1 MSSPLLSII
10 DLSIAFRTG
19 LHSQNQVVDAI
30 SFDIN
35 EQETVA
41 LVGESGSGKS
51 VTALSILR
59 LLSKE
64 RVIYPSGDI
73 IFEDKSLLHA
83 SEKELRKIR
92 GNEISMIFQEPMV
105 SLNPLHTVE
114 KQLYE
119 VLSLHPGMRR
129 NVARG
134 EILQYLDRV
143 GIKDPKSKLASYP
156 HQLSGGERQRVMIAM
171 AILTHPKLLIADE
184 PTTALDV
191 SVQGQ
196 IIELLKELKKELNM
210 SMLFIS
216 HNLGIVKKLADKVA
230 VMRDGQLVEFNN
242 KQRIFLRPQHEYTQT
257 LLNSQPS
264 GEPVPLPDTPG
275 ILLNVNHLNVEVV
288 TQKRLFNSK
297 KKKIVDNIGFAVHQ
311 GETVGIVGES
321 GSGKST
327 TALAILRLIKSKGDI
342 LFDSHPIQ
350 NLSGKKLLP
359 FRSRIQVVFQDPFS
373 SLNPRFNVEQIIS
386 EGLMTHKKLT
396 KAEREQAVIDIM
408 LEVGLDPEMR
418 FRYPNE
424 FSGGQRQR
432 IAIAR
437 ALILQPELLIL
448 DEPTSSLDHTIQKQI
463 INLLKSLQEKHHL
476 SYLFIS
482 HDLALVYS
490 ICHQIVVMKDGKIV
504 EQGSREKVFYT
515 PESEYTKVLLSFLD
529 KPPRKATKT
538 LIHADIIEKTQ
549 KAESSENVEK
559 DEQSDEKQQAQQEHK
574 QEQKVNWEDALL
586 MRKK

>member
-1 MSSPLLSII
+1 MSSPLLSIV
-10 DLSIAFRTG
+10 DLSIAFKTG
-19 LHSQNQVVDAI
+19 QDLHSQIVENI
-30 SFDIN
+30 SFDIG

-51 VTALSILR
+51 VTALSILK
-59 LLSKE
+59 LLPKE
-64 RVIYPSGDI
+64 QVIYPSGDI
-73 IFEDKSLLHA
+73 IFENKSLLHA
-83 SEKELRKIR
+83 PEKELRKIR

-119 VLSLHPGMRR
+119 VLSLHRGMRR

-143 GIKDPKSKLASYP
+143 GIKEPKTKLSAYP
-156 HQLSGGERQRVMIAM
+156 HQLSGGERQRIMIAM

-191 SVQGQ
+191 SVQAQ
-196 IIELLKELKKELNM
+196 IIDLLKELKKELNM

-230 VMRDGQLVEFNN
+230 VMQNGQIVEFNN
-242 KQRIFLRPQHEYTQT
+242 KQRIFLRPQQEYTQT

-275 ILLNVNHLNVEVV
+275 ILLSVNHLNVEVIA
-288 TQKRLFNSK
+288 QKRLFSSK
-297 KKKIVDNIGFAVHQ
+297 KKKIVDNIGFTVHQ

-327 TALAILRLIKSKGDI
+327 TALAILRLIQSQGDI

-350 NLSGKKLLP
+350 NLSVKKLLP
-359 FRSRIQVVFQDPFS
+359 FRSRIQVVFQDPYS
-373 SLNPRFNVEQIIS
+373 SLNPRLNVEQIIS
-386 EGLMTHKKLT
+386 EGLITHKKLSKT
-396 KAEREQAVIDIM
+396 EREQAVIDIM
-408 LEVGLDPEMR
+408 REVGLDPEMR

-490 ICHQIVVMKDGKIV
+490 FCHQIVVMKEGKII
-504 EQGSREKVFYT
+504 EQGSREQIFYT
-515 PESEYTKVLLSFLD
+515 PETDYTKDLLSFLD

-538 LIHADIIEKTQ
+538 LIHADILEKTQ
-549 KAESSENVEK
+549 KSETEENIEKVEK
-559 DEQSDEKQQAQQEHK
+559 HDGEEEK
-574 QEQKVNWEDALL
+574 KVNWEDALL

>member
-119 VLSLHPGMRR
+119 VLSLHRGMRR

-230 VMRDGQLVEFNN
+230 VMQDGQIVEFNN

-275 ILLNVNHLNVEVV
+275 ILLNVNHLDVEVV
-288 TQKRLFNSK
+288 TQKRLFSSK

>member
-10 DLSIAFRTG
+10 DLSIAFKTG
-19 LHSQNQVVDAI
+19 QHSQNQVVDAI

-119 VLSLHPGMRR
+119 VLSLHRGMRR

-230 VMRDGQLVEFNN
+230 VMRDGQIVEFNN

-288 TQKRLFNSK
+288 TQKRLFSSK

-538 LIHADIIEKTQ
+538 LIHADIIEKAQ
-549 KAESSENVEK
+549 KVGSPENVEK

>member
-10 DLSIAFRTG
+10 DLSIAFKTG
-19 LHSQNQVVDAI
+19 QHSQNQVVDAI

-83 SEKELRKIR
+83 SEKQLRKIR

-119 VLSLHPGMRR
+119 VLSLHRGMRR

-230 VMRDGQLVEFNN
+230 VMQDGQIVEFNN

-275 ILLNVNHLNVEVV
+275 ILLNVNHLDVEVV
-288 TQKRLFNSK
+288 TQKRLFSSK

-396 KAEREQAVIDIM
+396 KTEREQAVIDIM

>member
-10 DLSIAFRTG
+10 DLSIAFKTG
-19 LHSQNQVVDAI
+19 QHSQNQVVDAI

-119 VLSLHPGMRR
+119 VLSLHRGMRR

-230 VMRDGQLVEFNN
+230 VMQDGQLVEFNN

-288 TQKRLFNSK
+288 TQKRLFSSK

-396 KAEREQAVIDIM
+396 KTEREQAVIDIM

-538 LIHADIIEKTQ
+538 LIHADIIEKAQ
-549 KAESSENVEK
+549 KVGSPENVEK

>member
-1 MSSPLLSII
+1 MSSPLLSVQ
-10 DLSIAFRTG
+10 DLSVAFKRSTH
-19 LHSQNQVVDAI
+19 LLSQVVSNI

-35 EQETVA
+35 EQETLA

-51 VTALSILR
+51 ITALSILR
-59 LLSKE
+59 LLRKE
-64 RVIYPSGDI
+64 QVVYPTGDI
-73 IFEDKSLLHA
+73 LFEGKSLLHA
-83 SEKELRKIR
+83 PDKELRKVR

-119 VLSLHPGMRR
+119 VLALHRGMKR
-129 NVARG
+129 NQARG

-143 GIKDPKSKLASYP
+143 GIKEPKSKLSAYP

-191 SVQGQ
+191 SVQAQ
-196 IIELLKELKKELNM
+196 IIQLLKELKKELNM

-230 VMRDGQLVEFNN
+230 VMQQGQIVEYNN
-242 KQRIFLRPQHEYTQT
+242 KQRIFLRPQHEYTQI
-257 LLNSQPS
+257 LLNSEPK
-264 GEPVPLPDTPG
+264 GEPVPLPDSPG
-275 ILLNVNHLNVEVV
+275 ILLNVNHLNVEVI
-288 TQKRLFNSK
+288 TKKRLFSSQ
-297 KKKIVDNIGFAVHQ
+297 KKKIVNNIGFAVHQ

-327 TALAILRLIKSKGDI
+327 TALAILRLIQSQGDI
-342 LFDSHPIQ
+342 VFDSHPIQ
-350 NLSGKKLLP
+350 NLTGKKLLP

-373 SLNPRFNVEQIIS
+373 SLNPRLNVEQIIS
-386 EGLMTHKKLT
+386 EGLMTHKKLS
-396 KAEREQAVIDIM
+396 KVQCEQAVIDIM
-408 LEVGLDPEMR
+408 QEVGLDPDMR
-418 FRYPNE
+418 YRYPTE

-463 INLLKSLQEKHHL
+463 INLLKSLQEKHQL

-482 HDLALVYS
+482 HDLTLVYTM
-490 ICHQIVVMKDGKIV
+490 CHQVVVMKDGNII
-504 EQGSREKVFYT
+504 EQGSREKIFYS
-515 PESEYTKVLLSFLD
+515 PENEYTKTLLSFLD
-529 KPPRKATKT
+529 KPLRKKSNTMIHKDKIDKT
-538 LIHADIIEKTQ
+538 EQFTH
-549 KAESSENVEK
+549 K
-559 DEQSDEKQQAQQEHK
+559 DESQQDLQRDKKKDRE
-574 QEQKVNWEDALL
+574 VCWEDALL

>member
-1 MSSPLLSII
+1 MSSPLLSVQ
-10 DLSIAFRTG
+10 DLSVAFKRGTH
-19 LHSQNQVVDAI
+19 LLSQVVSNI

-35 EQETVA
+35 EQETLA

-51 VTALSILR
+51 ITALSILR
-59 LLSKE
+59 LLRKE
-64 RVIYPSGDI
+64 QVVYPTGDI
-73 IFEDKSLLHA
+73 LFEGKSLLHA
-83 SEKELRKIR
+83 PDKELRKVR

-119 VLSLHPGMRR
+119 VLALHRGMKR
-129 NVARG
+129 NQARG

-143 GIKDPKSKLASYP
+143 GIKEPKSKLSAYP

-191 SVQGQ
+191 SVQAQ
-196 IIELLKELKKELNM
+196 IIQLLKELKKELNM

-230 VMRDGQLVEFNN
+230 VMQQGQIVEYNN
-242 KQRIFLRPQHEYTQT
+242 KQRIFLRPQHEYTQI
-257 LLNSQPS
+257 LLNSEPK
-264 GEPVPLPDTPG
+264 GEPVPLPDSPG
-275 ILLNVNHLNVEVV
+275 ILLNVNHLNVEVI
-288 TQKRLFNSK
+288 TKKRLFSSQ
-297 KKKIVDNIGFAVHQ
+297 KKKIVNNIGFAVHQ

-327 TALAILRLIKSKGDI
+327 TALAILRLIQSQGDI
-342 LFDSHPIQ
+342 VFDSHPIQ
-350 NLSGKKLLP
+350 NLTGKKLLP

-373 SLNPRFNVEQIIS
+373 SLNPRLNVEQIIS
-386 EGLMTHKKLT
+386 EGLMTHKKLS
-396 KAEREQAVIDIM
+396 KVQCEQAVIDIM
-408 LEVGLDPEMR
+408 QEVGLDPDMR
-418 FRYPNE
+418 YRYPTE

-463 INLLKSLQEKHHL
+463 INLLKSLQEKHQL

-482 HDLALVYS
+482 HDLTLVYTM
-490 ICHQIVVMKDGKIV
+490 CHQVVVMKDGNII
-504 EQGSREKVFYT
+504 EQGSREKIFYS
-515 PESEYTKVLLSFLD
+515 PENEYTKTLLSFLD
-529 KPPRKATKT
+529 KPLRKKINTMINKDKVDKT
-538 LIHADIIEKTQ
+538 EQFTH
-549 KAESSENVEK
+549 K
-559 DEQSDEKQQAQQEHK
+559 DESQQDLQRDKKKDRE
-574 QEQKVNWEDALL
+574 VCWEDALL

>member
-396 KAEREQAVIDIM
+396 KTEREQAVIDIM

>member
-1 MSSPLLSII
+1 MSSTLLSVE
-10 DLSIAFRTG
+10 DLSIAFKRDTQ
-19 LHSQNQVVDAI
+19 SQLRVVSNV
-30 SFDIN
+30 SFNID
-35 EQETVA
+35 EQETLA

-59 LLSKE
+59 LLRKE
-64 RVIYPSGDI
+64 QVSYPTGDI
-73 IFEDKSLLHA
+73 LFAGQSLLHA
-83 SEKELRKIR
+83 PDKELRKIR
-92 GNEISMIFQEPMV
+92 GNQISMIFQEPMV

-119 VLSLHPGMRR
+119 VLSLHRGMRP
-129 NVARG
+129 NAARS

-143 GIKDPKSKLASYP
+143 GIKEPKNKLSAFP

-191 SVQGQ
+191 SVQAQ
-196 IIELLKELKKELNM
+196 IIQLLKELKNELNM
-210 SMLFIS
+210 SLLFIS

-230 VMRDGQLVEFNN
+230 VMQQGKIVEYNS
-242 KQRIFLRPQHEYTQT
+242 KQRIFLRPEHEYTQT
-257 LLNSQPS
+257 LLNSEPS
-264 GEPVPLPDTPG
+264 GDPVVLPQTPG
-275 ILLNVNHLNVEVV
+275 ILLSVNHLNVDVI
-288 TQKRLFNSK
+288 TKKRLFSHEQK
-297 KKKIVDNIGFAVHQ
+297 RIVDNVGLTIHQ

-327 TALAILRLIKSKGDI
+327 TALAILRLIKSEGEI

-350 NLSGKKLLP
+350 NLTGKKLLP
-359 FRSRIQVVFQDPFS
+359 FRSRMQVVFQDPFS

-386 EGLMTHKKLT
+386 EGLVTHKKLS
-396 KAEREQAVIDIM
+396 KNEREKAVIEIM
-408 LEVGLDPEMR
+408 QEVGLDPDLR
-418 FRYPNE
+418 FRYPTE

-463 INLLKSLQEKHHL
+463 IELLKSLQEKYQL

-482 HDLALVYS
+482 HDLALIYS
-490 ICHQIVVMKDGKIV
+490 ICHQVIVMKDAQIV
-504 EQGSREKVFYT
+504 EQGSREKIFYSC
-515 PESEYTKVLLSFLD
+515 EHEYTKALLSFLD
-529 KPPRKATKT
+529 KPHRRGSRT
-538 LIHADIIEKTQ
+538 LIHADKAEKIEKGDHKNDNSQ
-549 KAESSENVEK
+549 N
-559 DEQSDEKQQAQQEHK
+559 QK
-574 QEQKVNWEDALL
+574 QEKKVDWENALL

>member
-10 DLSIAFRTG
+10 DLSIAFKTG
-19 LHSQNQVVDAI
+19 QHSQNQVVDAI

-119 VLSLHPGMRR
+119 VLSLHRGMRR

-230 VMRDGQLVEFNN
+230 VMQDGQIVEFNN

-288 TQKRLFNSK
+288 TQKRLFSSK

-396 KAEREQAVIDIM
+396 KTEREQAVIDIM

-549 KAESSENVEK
+549 KAESPENVEK

>member
-1 MSSPLLSII
+1 MSSTLLSVE
-10 DLSIAFRTG
+10 DLSIAFKRDTQ
-19 LHSQNQVVDAI
+19 SQSRVVSNV
-30 SFDIN
+30 SFNID
-35 EQETVA
+35 EQETLA

-59 LLSKE
+59 LLRKE
-64 RVIYPSGDI
+64 QVSYPTGDI
-73 IFEDKSLLHA
+73 LFEGQSLLHA
-83 SEKELRKIR
+83 PDKELRKIR
-92 GNEISMIFQEPMV
+92 GNQISMIFQEPMV

-119 VLSLHPGMRR
+119 VLSLHRGMRP
-129 NVARG
+129 NAARS

-143 GIKDPKSKLASYP
+143 GIKEPKNKLSAFP

-191 SVQGQ
+191 SVQAQ
-196 IIELLKELKKELNM
+196 IIQLVKELKNELNM
-210 SMLFIS
+210 SLLFIS

-230 VMRDGQLVEFNN
+230 VMQQGKIVEYNS
-242 KQRIFLRPQHEYTQT
+242 KQRIFLRPEHEYTQT
-257 LLNSQPS
+257 LLNSEPS
-264 GEPVPLPDTPG
+264 GDPVVLPQTPG
-275 ILLNVNHLNVEVV
+275 ILLSVNHLNVDVI
-288 TQKRLFNSK
+288 TKKRLFSHEQK
-297 KKKIVDNIGFAVHQ
+297 RIVDNVGLTIHQ

-327 TALAILRLIKSKGDI
+327 TALAILRLIKSQGEI

-350 NLSGKKLLP
+350 NLTGKKLLP

-386 EGLMTHKKLT
+386 EGLVTHKKLS
-396 KAEREQAVIDIM
+396 KNEREKAVIEIM
-408 LEVGLDPEMR
+408 QEVGLDPDLR
-418 FRYPNE
+418 FRYPTE

-463 INLLKSLQEKHHL
+463 IELLKSLQEKYQL

-482 HDLALVYS
+482 HDLALIYS
-490 ICHQIVVMKDGKIV
+490 ICHQVIVMKDAQIV
-504 EQGSREKVFYT
+504 EQGSREKIFYSC
-515 PESEYTKVLLSFLD
+515 EHEYTKALLSFLD
-529 KPPRKATKT
+529 KPHRRGSRT
-538 LIHADIIEKTQ
+538 LIHADKAEKIEKGDHKNDNSQ
-549 KAESSENVEK
+549 N
-559 DEQSDEKQQAQQEHK
+559 QK
-574 QEQKVNWEDALL
+574 QEKKVDWENALL

>member
-10 DLSIAFRTG
+10 DLSIAFKTG
-19 LHSQNQVVDAI
+19 QHSQNQVVDAI

-119 VLSLHPGMRR
+119 VLSLHRGMRR
-129 NVARG
+129 NEARS

-230 VMRDGQLVEFNN
+230 VMQDGQLVEFNN
-242 KQRIFLRPQHEYTQT
+242 KQRIFLRPQQEYTQT

-288 TQKRLFNSK
+288 TQKRLFSSK

-327 TALAILRLIKSKGDI
+327 SALAILRLIKSKGDI

-396 KAEREQAVIDIM
+396 KTEREQAVIDIM

-549 KAESSENVEK
+549 KAESPENVEK

>member
-10 DLSIAFRTG
+10 DLSIAFKTG
-19 LHSQNQVVDAI
+19 QHSQNQVVDAI
-30 SFDIN
+30 SFDVN

-119 VLSLHPGMRR
+119 VLSLHRGMRR

-230 VMRDGQLVEFNN
+230 VMQDGQIVEFNN

-275 ILLNVNHLNVEVV
+275 ILLNVNHLDVEVV
-288 TQKRLFNSK
+288 TQKRLFSSK

-396 KAEREQAVIDIM
+396 KSEREQAVIDIM

-482 HDLALVYS
+482 HDLALIYS

-549 KAESSENVEK
+549 KVGSPENVEK
-559 DEQSDEKQQAQQEHK
+559 DGQSDEKQQAQQEHK

>member
-1 MSSPLLSII
+1 MSSTLLSVE
-10 DLSIAFRTG
+10 DLSIAFKRDTQ
-19 LHSQNQVVDAI
+19 SQSRVVSNV
-30 SFDIN
+30 SFNID
-35 EQETVA
+35 EQETLA

-59 LLSKE
+59 LLRKE
-64 RVIYPSGDI
+64 QVSYPTGDI
-73 IFEDKSLLHA
+73 LFAGQSLLHA
-83 SEKELRKIR
+83 PDKELRKIR
-92 GNEISMIFQEPMV
+92 GNQISMIFQEPMV

-119 VLSLHPGMRR
+119 VLSLHRGMRP
-129 NVARG
+129 NAARS

-143 GIKDPKSKLASYP
+143 GIKEPKNKLSAFP

-191 SVQGQ
+191 SVQAQ
-196 IIELLKELKKELNM
+196 IIQLLKELKNELNM
-210 SMLFIS
+210 SLLFIS

-230 VMRDGQLVEFNN
+230 VMQQGKIVEYNS
-242 KQRIFLRPQHEYTQT
+242 KQRIFLRPEHEYTQT
-257 LLNSQPS
+257 LLNSEPS
-264 GEPVPLPDTPG
+264 GDPVVLPQTPG
-275 ILLNVNHLNVEVV
+275 ILLSVNHLNVDVI
-288 TQKRLFNSK
+288 TKKRLFSHEQK
-297 KKKIVDNIGFAVHQ
+297 RIVDNVGLTIHQ

-327 TALAILRLIKSKGDI
+327 TALAILRLIKSQGEI

-350 NLSGKKLLP
+350 NLTGKKLLP
-359 FRSRIQVVFQDPFS
+359 FRSRMQVVFQDPFS

-386 EGLMTHKKLT
+386 EGLVTHKKLS
-396 KAEREQAVIDIM
+396 KNEREKAVIEIM
-408 LEVGLDPEMR
+408 QEVGLDPDLR

-463 INLLKSLQEKHHL
+463 IELLKSLQEKYQL

-482 HDLALVYS
+482 HDLALIYS
-490 ICHQIVVMKDGKIV
+490 ICHQVIVMKDAQIV
-504 EQGSREKVFYT
+504 EQGSREKIFYSC
-515 PESEYTKVLLSFLD
+515 EHEYTKALLSFLD
-529 KPPRKATKT
+529 KPHRRGSRT
-538 LIHADIIEKTQ
+538 LIHADKAEKIEKGDHKNDNSQ
-549 KAESSENVEK
+549 N
-559 DEQSDEKQQAQQEHK
+559 QK
-574 QEQKVNWEDALL
+574 QEKKVDWENALL

>member
-1 MSSPLLSII
+1 MSSTLLSVE
-10 DLSIAFRTG
+10 DLSIAFKRDTQ
-19 LHSQNQVVDAI
+19 SQSRVVSNV
-30 SFDIN
+30 SFNID
-35 EQETVA
+35 EQETLA

-59 LLSKE
+59 LLRKE
-64 RVIYPSGDI
+64 QVSYPTGDI
-73 IFEDKSLLHA
+73 LFAGQSLLHA
-83 SEKELRKIR
+83 SDKELRKIR
-92 GNEISMIFQEPMV
+92 GNQISMIFQEPMV

-119 VLSLHPGMRR
+119 VLSLHRGMRP
-129 NVARG
+129 NAARS

-143 GIKDPKSKLASYP
+143 GIKEPKNKLSAFP

-191 SVQGQ
+191 SVQAQ
-196 IIELLKELKKELNM
+196 IIQLLKELKNELNM
-210 SMLFIS
+210 SLLFIS

-230 VMRDGQLVEFNN
+230 VMQQGKIVEYNS
-242 KQRIFLRPQHEYTQT
+242 KQRIFLRPEHEYTQT
-257 LLNSQPS
+257 LLNSEPS
-264 GEPVPLPDTPG
+264 GDPVVLPQTPG
-275 ILLNVNHLNVEVV
+275 ILLSVNHLNVDVI
-288 TQKRLFNSK
+288 TKKRLFSHEQK
-297 KKKIVDNIGFAVHQ
+297 RIVDNVGLTIHQ

-327 TALAILRLIKSKGDI
+327 TALAILRLIKSQGEI

-350 NLSGKKLLP
+350 NLTGKKLLP
-359 FRSRIQVVFQDPFS
+359 FRSRMQVVFQDPFS

-386 EGLMTHKKLT
+386 EGLVTHKKLS
-396 KAEREQAVIDIM
+396 KNEREKAVIEIM
-408 LEVGLDPEMR
+408 QEVGLDPDLR
-418 FRYPNE
+418 FRYPTE

-463 INLLKSLQEKHHL
+463 IELLKSLQEKYQL

-482 HDLALVYS
+482 HDLALIYS
-490 ICHQIVVMKDGKIV
+490 ICHQVIVMKDAQIV
-504 EQGSREKVFYT
+504 EQGSREKIFYSC
-515 PESEYTKVLLSFLD
+515 EHEYTKALLSFLD
-529 KPPRKATKT
+529 KPHRRGSRT
-538 LIHADIIEKTQ
+538 LIHADKAEKIEKGDHKNDNSQ
-549 KAESSENVEK
+549 N
-559 DEQSDEKQQAQQEHK
+559 QK
-574 QEQKVNWEDALL
+574 QEKKVDWENALL

>member
-1 MSSPLLSII
+1 MSSPLLSVQ
-10 DLSIAFRTG
+10 DLSIAFKCGAQTI
-19 LHSQNQVVDAI
+19 SQVVSNI
-30 SFDIN
+30 SFDID
-35 EQETVA
+35 EQETLA

-59 LLSKE
+59 LLHKE
-64 RVIYPSGDI
+64 QVVYPTGDI
-73 IFEDKSLLHA
+73 LFEENSLLSA
-83 SEKELRKIR
+83 PDKELRQVR
-92 GNEISMIFQEPMV
+92 GNQISMIFQEPMV

-119 VLSLHPGMRR
+119 VLALHRGMHRHD
-129 NVARG
+129 ARC

-143 GIKDPKSKLASYP
+143 GIKDPKSKLSAYP

-191 SVQGQ
+191 SVQAQ
-196 IIELLKELKKELNM
+196 IIQLLKELKKELNM

-216 HNLGIVKKLADKVA
+216 HNLSIVKKIADKVA
-230 VMRDGQLVEFNN
+230 VMQQGKIVEYNN
-242 KQRIFLRPQHEYTQT
+242 KQRIFLRPEHEYTQT
-257 LLNSQPS
+257 LLNSQPH

-275 ILLNVNHLNVEVV
+275 ILLNVNHLNVEVIAK
-288 TQKRLFNSK
+288 KRLFCSQ
-297 KKKIVDNIGFAVHQ
+297 KKKIVNNTGFAVHQ

-327 TALAILRLIKSKGDI
+327 TALAILRLIKSQGNI
-342 LFDSHPIQ
+342 VFDSHPIQ
-350 NLSGKKLLP
+350 NLTSKKLLP

-386 EGLMTHKKLT
+386 EGLITHKKLSQS
-396 KAEREQAVIDIM
+396 EREQAVVDIM
-408 LEVGLDPEMR
+408 QEVGLDPDMR
-418 FRYPNE
+418 YRYPTE

-437 ALILQPELLIL
+437 ALILKPELLIL

-463 INLLKSLQEKHHL
+463 IDLLKSLQEKYQL

-490 ICHQIVVMKDGKIV
+490 LCHQVVVMKEGNII
-504 EQGSREKVFYT
+504 EQGSREKIFYS
-515 PESEYTKVLLSFLD
+515 PETEYTKTLLSFLD
-529 KPPRKATKT
+529 KPPRKINKT
-538 LIHADIIEKTQ
+538 LIHADKVEKT
-549 KAESSENVEK
+549 EK
-559 DEQSDEKQQAQQEHK
+559 FAHKDDTQPAQQQDK
-574 QEQKVNWEDALL
+574 KVNWEEALL

>member
-10 DLSIAFRTG
+10 DLSIAFKTS

-119 VLSLHPGMRR
+119 VLSLHRGMRR

-216 HNLGIVKKLADKVA
+216 HNLAIVKKLADKVA
-230 VMRDGQLVEFNN
+230 VMQDGQIVEFNN
-242 KQRIFLRPQHEYTQT
+242 KQRIFLRPQQEYTQT

-275 ILLNVNHLNVEVV
+275 ILLNVNHLDVEVV
-288 TQKRLFNSK
+288 TQKRLFSSK

-350 NLSGKKLLP
+350 NLFGKKLLP

-396 KAEREQAVIDIM
+396 KTEQEQAVIDIM

-538 LIHADIIEKTQ
+538 LIHADIIEKVQ
-549 KAESSENVEK
+549 KVGSPENVEK

>member
-10 DLSIAFRTG
+10 DLSIAFKTG
-19 LHSQNQVVDAI
+19 QHSQNQVVDAI

-119 VLSLHPGMRR
+119 VLSLHRGMRR

-230 VMRDGQLVEFNN
+230 VMQDGQIVEFNN
-242 KQRIFLRPQHEYTQT
+242 KQRIFLRPQQEYTQT

-264 GEPVPLPDTPG
+264 GEPVPLPDIPG

-288 TQKRLFNSK
+288 TQKRLFSSK

-396 KAEREQAVIDIM
+396 KTEREQAVIDIM

-490 ICHQIVVMKDGKIV
+490 LCHQIVVMKDGKIV

-538 LIHADIIEKTQ
+538 LIHADIIGKAQ
-549 KAESSENVEK
+549 KVGSPENVEK

>member
-10 DLSIAFRTG
+10 DLSIAFKTG

-92 GNEISMIFQEPMV
+92 GNKISMIFQEPMV

-119 VLSLHPGMRR
+119 VLSLHRGMRR

-230 VMRDGQLVEFNN
+230 VMQDGQIVEFNN
-242 KQRIFLRPQHEYTQT
+242 KQRIFLRPQQEYTQT

-264 GEPVPLPDTPG
+264 GEPVPLPDIPG

-288 TQKRLFNSK
+288 TQKRLFSSK

-396 KAEREQAVIDIM
+396 KTEREQAVIDIM

-549 KAESSENVEK
+549 KTGSSENVEK

>member
-1 MSSPLLSII
+1 MSSTLLSVE
-10 DLSIAFRTG
+10 DLSIAFKRDTQ
-19 LHSQNQVVDAI
+19 SQSRVVSNV
-30 SFDIN
+30 SFNID
-35 EQETVA
+35 EQETLA

-59 LLSKE
+59 LLRKE
-64 RVIYPSGDI
+64 QVSYPTGDI
-73 IFEDKSLLHA
+73 LFEGQSLLHA
-83 SEKELRKIR
+83 PDKELRKIR
-92 GNEISMIFQEPMV
+92 GNQISMIFQEPMV

-119 VLSLHPGMRR
+119 VLSLHRGMRP
-129 NVARG
+129 NAARS

-143 GIKDPKSKLASYP
+143 GIKEPKNKLSAFP

-191 SVQGQ
+191 SVQAQ
-196 IIELLKELKKELNM
+196 IIQLLKELKNELNM
-210 SMLFIS
+210 SLLFIS

-230 VMRDGQLVEFNN
+230 VMQQGKIVEYNS
-242 KQRIFLRPQHEYTQT
+242 KQRIFLRPEHEYTQT
-257 LLNSQPS
+257 LLNSEPS
-264 GEPVPLPDTPG
+264 GDPVVLPQTPG
-275 ILLNVNHLNVEVV
+275 ILLSVNHLNVDVI
-288 TQKRLFNSK
+288 TKKRLFSHEQK
-297 KKKIVDNIGFAVHQ
+297 RIVDNVGLTIHQ

-327 TALAILRLIKSKGDI
+327 TALAILRLIKSQGEI

-350 NLSGKKLLP
+350 NLTGKKLLP
-359 FRSRIQVVFQDPFS
+359 FRSRMQVVFQDPFS

-386 EGLMTHKKLT
+386 EGLVTHKKLS
-396 KAEREQAVIDIM
+396 KNEREKAVIEIM
-408 LEVGLDPEMR
+408 QEVGLDPDLR
-418 FRYPNE
+418 FRYPTE

-463 INLLKSLQEKHHL
+463 IELLKYLQEKHQL

-482 HDLALVYS
+482 HDLALIYS
-490 ICHQIVVMKDGKIV
+490 ICHQVIVMKDAQIV
-504 EQGSREKVFYT
+504 EQGSREKIFYSC
-515 PESEYTKVLLSFLD
+515 EHEYTKALLSFLD
-529 KPPRKATKT
+529 KPHRRGSRT
-538 LIHADIIEKTQ
+538 LIHADKAEKIEKGDHKNDNSQ
-549 KAESSENVEK
+549 N
-559 DEQSDEKQQAQQEHK
+559 QK
-574 QEQKVNWEDALL
+574 QEKKVDWENALL

>member
-10 DLSIAFRTG
+10 DLSIAFKTG
-19 LHSQNQVVDAI
+19 QHSQNQVVDAI

-119 VLSLHPGMRR
+119 VLSLHRGMRR

-230 VMRDGQLVEFNN
+230 VMRDGQIVEFNN
-242 KQRIFLRPQHEYTQT
+242 KQRIFLRPQQEYTQT

-275 ILLNVNHLNVEVV
+275 ILLNVNHLDVEVV
-288 TQKRLFNSK
+288 TQKRLFSSK

>member
-1 MSSPLLSII
+1 MSSTLLSVE
-10 DLSIAFRTG
+10 DLSIAFKRDT
-19 LHSQNQVVDAI
+19 HSQSRVVSNV
-30 SFDIN
+30 SFNID
-35 EQETVA
+35 EQETLA

-59 LLSKE
+59 LLRKE
-64 RVIYPSGDI
+64 QVSYPTGDI
-73 IFEDKSLLHA
+73 LFEGQSLLYA
-83 SEKELRKIR
+83 PDKELRKIR
-92 GNEISMIFQEPMV
+92 GNQISMIFQEPMV

-119 VLSLHPGMRR
+119 VLSLHRGMRP
-129 NVARG
+129 NAARS

-143 GIKDPKSKLASYP
+143 GIKEPKNKLSAFP
-156 HQLSGGERQRVMIAM
+156 HQLSGGERQRIMIAM

-191 SVQGQ
+191 SVQAQ
-196 IIELLKELKKELNM
+196 IIQLLKELKSELNM
-210 SMLFIS
+210 SLLFIS

-230 VMRDGQLVEFNN
+230 VMQQGKIVEYNS
-242 KQRIFLRPQHEYTQT
+242 KQRIFLRPEHEYTQT
-257 LLNSQPS
+257 LLNSEPS
-264 GEPVPLPDTPG
+264 GDPVVLPQTPG
-275 ILLNVNHLNVEVV
+275 ILLSVNHLNVDVI
-288 TQKRLFNSK
+288 TKKRLFSHEQK
-297 KKKIVDNIGFAVHQ
+297 RIVDNVGLTIHQ

-327 TALAILRLIKSKGDI
+327 TALAILRLIKSEGEI

-350 NLSGKKLLP
+350 NLTGKKLLP
-359 FRSRIQVVFQDPFS
+359 FRSRMQVVFQDPFS

-386 EGLMTHKKLT
+386 EGLVTHKKLS
-396 KAEREQAVIDIM
+396 KNEREKAVIEIM
-408 LEVGLDPEMR
+408 QEVGLDPDLR
-418 FRYPNE
+418 FRYPTE

-463 INLLKSLQEKHHL
+463 IELLKSLQEKYQL

-482 HDLALVYS
+482 HDLALIYS
-490 ICHQIVVMKDGKIV
+490 ICHQVIVMKDAQIV
-504 EQGSREKVFYT
+504 EQGSREKIFYSC
-515 PESEYTKVLLSFLD
+515 EHEYTKALLSFLD
-529 KPPRKATKT
+529 KPHRRGSRT
-538 LIHADIIEKTQ
+538 LIHADKAEKIEKGDHKNDNSQ
-549 KAESSENVEK
+549 N
-559 DEQSDEKQQAQQEHK
+559 QK
-574 QEQKVNWEDALL
+574 QEKKVDWENALL

>member
-10 DLSIAFRTG
+10 DLSIAFKTG
-19 LHSQNQVVDAI
+19 QHSQNQVVDAI

-64 RVIYPSGDI
+64 RVIYPSGEI

-92 GNEISMIFQEPMV
+92 GNKISMIFQEPMV

-119 VLSLHPGMRR
+119 VLSLHRGMRR
-129 NVARG
+129 NEARS

-230 VMRDGQLVEFNN
+230 VMQDGQLVEFNN
-242 KQRIFLRPQHEYTQT
+242 KQRIFLRPQQEYTQT

-288 TQKRLFNSK
+288 TQKRLFSSK

-359 FRSRIQVVFQDPFS
+359 FRSRIQIVFQDPFS

-396 KAEREQAVIDIM
+396 KTEREQAVIDIM

-463 INLLKSLQEKHHL
+463 IDLLKSLQEKHHL

-529 KPPRKATKT
+529 KPPKKATKT

>member
-10 DLSIAFRTG
+10 DLSIAFKTG
-19 LHSQNQVVDAI
+19 QHSQNQVVDAI

-119 VLSLHPGMRR
+119 VLSLHRGMRR

-230 VMRDGQLVEFNN
+230 VMQDGQIVEFNN

-275 ILLNVNHLNVEVV
+275 ILLNVNHLDVEVV
-288 TQKRLFNSK
+288 TQKRLFSSK

-549 KAESSENVEK
+549 KAESPENVEK

>member
-19 LHSQNQVVDAI
+19 QHSQNQVVDAI

-119 VLSLHPGMRR
+119 VLSLHRGMRR
-129 NVARG
+129 NEARS

-230 VMRDGQLVEFNN
+230 VMQDGQLVEFNN
-242 KQRIFLRPQHEYTQT
+242 KQRIFLRPQQEYTQT

-275 ILLNVNHLNVEVV
+275 ILLNVNHLNVEVI
-288 TQKRLFNSK
+288 TQKRLFSSK

-327 TALAILRLIKSKGDI
+327 TAQAILRLIKSKGDI

-396 KAEREQAVIDIM
+396 KTEREQAVIDIM

-549 KAESSENVEK
+549 KAESPENVEK

>member
-10 DLSIAFRTG
+10 DLSIAFKTG
-19 LHSQNQVVDAI
+19 QHSQNQVVDAI

-119 VLSLHPGMRR
+119 VLSLHRGMRR

-143 GIKDPKSKLASYP
+143 GIKDPKNKLASYP

-230 VMRDGQLVEFNN
+230 VMQDGLIVEFNN

-275 ILLNVNHLNVEVV
+275 ILLNVNHLDVEVV
-288 TQKRLFNSK
+288 TQKRLFSSK

-396 KAEREQAVIDIM
+396 KTEREQAVIDIM

-482 HDLALVYS
+482 HDLALIYS

-549 KAESSENVEK
+549 KTGSSENVEK
-559 DEQSDEKQQAQQEHK
+559 DGQSDEKQQAQQEHK